1 VNHDYNRNQITLLV
15 PHVPLVL
22 QEPAIRALDPLFEPN
37 LGLPAQSLQLGHI
50 QQLLRRAIGLFQV
63 LHDLA
68 GKADHRFDHLGK
80 FADGE
85 VGARAHVHDL
95 GVRVVLHQMDAG
107 LGQVVHVQ
115 ELAARRAGAPH
126 DHMLGTSKLGFVEL
140 ADEGGKHVAPLELE
154 IVTGAVEVRRHQRDG
169 VEAVLLAIGL
179 AKLDAG
185 DLGDGVPL
193 VGWLQASGEEVLLL
207 HRLRGELGVNA
218 GAAQE
223 LELLAAVLPGRF
235 DDVRLDQEVLA
246 KEVNRVGLV
255 GQDSAHL
262 GCRHEDKFRLFCR
275 EEGIDGSGALQIY
288 LMAIAL
294 QDVLEAGLVQG
305 AHDGGADQP
314 LMAGHKDL
322 RMLFHL
328 RHSCAP
334 ASGNIKAIRCMEKM
348 SIP

>member
-1 VNHDYNRNQITLLV
+1 
-15 PHVPLVL
+15 
-22 QEPAIRALDPLFEPN
+22 
-37 LGLPAQSLQLGHI
+37 
-50 QQLLRRAIGLFQV
+50 
-63 LHDLA
+63 
-68 GKADHRFDHLGK
+68 
-80 FADGE
+80 
-85 VGARAHVHDL
+85 
-95 GVRVVLHQMDAG
+95 M
-107 LGQVVHVQ
+107 Q
-115 ELAARRAGAPH
+115 ELAARCAGAPH
-126 DHMLGTSKLGFVEL
+126 DHILGTNEFGLVEL
-140 ADEGGKHVAPLELE
+140 ADEGGQHMAPLELE
-154 IVTGAVEVRRHQRDG
+154 VVARAVEIRGHQRDG
-169 VEAVLLAIGL
+169 VEAVLLAVGL
-179 AKLDAG
+179 TELDAG

-207 HRLRGELGVNA
+207 HRLRGELRVDA
-218 GAAQE
+218 GTAQK
-223 LELLAAVLPGRF
+223 LELLAAVLPGRLN
-235 DDVRLDQEVLA
+235 DVRLNQKVLAQEVH
-246 KEVNRVGLV
+246 RVGLV
-255 GQDSAHL
+255 GQDPAYL
-262 GCRHEDKFRLFCR
+262 GGRHEDKFRLFCR